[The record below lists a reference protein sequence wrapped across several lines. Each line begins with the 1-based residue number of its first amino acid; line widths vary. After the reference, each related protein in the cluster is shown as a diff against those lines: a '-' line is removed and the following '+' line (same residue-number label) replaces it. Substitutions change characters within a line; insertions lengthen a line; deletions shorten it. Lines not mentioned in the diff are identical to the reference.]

1 MLNLNH
7 QTVHEILTF
16 ELGMQ
21 KICAKLLPKILT
33 TEKKEC
39 VPEPS

>member
-1 MLNLNH
+1 MISGVLSLKS

-21 KICAKLLPKILT
+21 KICAKL
-33 TEKKEC
+33 
-39 VPEPS
+39 V